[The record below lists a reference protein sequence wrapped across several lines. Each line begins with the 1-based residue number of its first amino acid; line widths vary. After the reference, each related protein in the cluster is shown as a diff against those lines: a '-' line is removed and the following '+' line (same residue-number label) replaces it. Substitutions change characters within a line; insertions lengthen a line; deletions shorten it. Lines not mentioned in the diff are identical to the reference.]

1 MLVDSTRT
9 AWMLTRSFF
18 IYVVGSQKAMKTHY
32 IAFPLPDTL
41 ISKSNRF
48 LEAVNARDSRAG
60 ALFAEASNE
69 LTDMLIQILLL
80 EPLEQAHIGNVGE
93 KLVRV
98 CASTGA
104 KVSHMLSGKLF
115 NKAPMDELVKVADH
129 WQKNLKDFQDGK
141 GWRISTPIEPKFA
154 DEIEFMLAERGTTE
168 EYIPKDMSKV
178 VSAYEKLSD
187 ILIDDM
193 FLGYTRHLKLGMI
206 MNGLLNTGVSSVK
219 SAIHSVM
226 HNVIGSLHPKQLA
239 EYVDHTAQFRAIE
252 P

>member
-1 MLVDSTRT
+1 
-9 AWMLTRSFF
+9 
-18 IYVVGSQKAMKTHY
+18 MKTHY

-41 ISKSNRF
+41 MSKSNRF
-48 LEAVNARDSRAG
+48 LEAVAARDSKAG

-69 LTDMLIQILLL
+69 LTDMLIDILLL
-80 EPLEQAHIGNVGE
+80 EPLQQSSIGSVGE
-93 KLVRV
+93 KLVRI
-98 CASTGA
+98 CANTGA

-115 NKAPMDELVKVADH
+115 NKAPMDELVKVAEH
-129 WQKNLKDFQDGK
+129 WQTNLKDFQDGQ
-141 GWRISTPIEPKFA
+141 GWRISTPIEAQFA
-154 DEIEFMLAERGTTE
+154 GEIDVMLAERGTTE
-168 EYIPKDMSKV
+168 EYHPKDMSKV
-178 VSAYEKLSD
+178 VNAYEKLSD

-206 MNGLLNTGVSSVK
+206 MGGLLNTGVSSVK

>member
-1 MLVDSTRT
+1 
-9 AWMLTRSFF
+9 
-18 IYVVGSQKAMKTHY
+18 MKTHY
-32 IAFPLPDTL
+32 IAFPLPETL

-48 LEAVNARDSRAG
+48 LEAVSAKDSKAG
-60 ALFAEASNE
+60 PLFAEASNE
-69 LTDMLIQILLL
+69 LTDMLIEILLL
-80 EPLEQAHIGNVGE
+80 EPLAQSNIGGMGE

-115 NKAPMDELVKVADH
+115 NKASMDELEKVATL
-129 WQKNLKDFQDGK
+129 WQTNLKDFQDGK

-154 DEIEFMLAERGTTE
+154 EEIDVMLVDRGTSE
-168 EYIPKDMSKV
+168 EYRPNDMGKV
-178 VSAYEKLSD
+178 VNAYEQLSD

-193 FLGYTRHLKLGMI
+193 FLGYTRGLKLGMI

-226 HNVIGSLHPKQLA
+226 HNVIASLHPKQLA
-239 EYVDHTAQFRAIE
+239 EYVDHTAQFRAID

>member
-1 MLVDSTRT
+1 
-9 AWMLTRSFF
+9 
-18 IYVVGSQKAMKTHY
+18 MKTHY
-32 IAFPLPDTL
+32 IAFPLPETL

-48 LEAVNARDSRAG
+48 LEAVNARDHRAG

-69 LTDMLIQILLL
+69 LTDMLIDILLL
-80 EPLEQAHIGNVGE
+80 EPLEQANIGNVGE
-93 KLVRV
+93 KLVRI

-141 GWRISTPIEPKFA
+141 GWRTSTPIDPVFA
-154 DEIEFMLAERGTTE
+154 AEVEFMLAERGTSE
-168 EYIPKDMSKV
+168 EYVPKDMSKV

-239 EYVDHTAQFRAIE
+239 EYVDHTAQFRAID